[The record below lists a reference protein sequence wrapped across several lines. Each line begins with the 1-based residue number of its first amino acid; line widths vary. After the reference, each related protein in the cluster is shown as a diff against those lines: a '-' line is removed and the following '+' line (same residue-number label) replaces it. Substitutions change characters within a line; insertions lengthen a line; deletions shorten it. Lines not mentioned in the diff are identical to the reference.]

1 MSLLTYPII
10 KSIKDWLFLKS
21 RTIVGSANT
30 VAPDVTFNSPI
41 FDIKK
46 STVNIGVRFGS
57 TTSSTAKF
65 SLQIVGYD
73 DSDAAVFVTDE
84 EIVERFGGG
93 TYYQKQFA
101 VPVKR
106 IRVNV
111 KNYDTVALAGAV
123 INYSEIDDINKF
135 EHQMTGLRTLVAGDN
150 ITNKIKVNKSAF
162 NVNLYWVTEPNN
174 YTLYARFYDKNNNI
188 VSINAIH
195 TGTVDNK
202 SNRRMVSTPINTEL
216 VDFNI
221 QLAAGEAGQI
231 RSLIAKEVDNVPYP
245 TYPSVSI
252 DRSLDK
258 SLLVFP
264 STVIAAGAT
273 VTSARL
279 NLNNANNIINI
290 IWSVRPQFFK
300 VQAVFYRNNS
310 IVDILDLYER
320 KLGSSLTYYKAFFQ
334 KLGDVVEIKIT
345 NTSTTS
351 STVGYSTITQ
361 LDSPLVDDTW
371 ENVYERINQ
380 SIKTTVQKESAGYD
394 EFDGAWRTKQIFRPD
409 FYNTIF
415 SPTVKK
421 SNTSVNDYFFLQ
433 KGAKMVRIYLK
444 ITDIVGTPFANG
456 QGLKLSV
463 KAGEK
468 GKGTEITLLDSEIV
482 QNGNYIMLLGQ
493 KDETIKSTNLL
504 FGDRL
509 KIELSFTG
517 TINSGSYFT
526 YEVFAYTKF

>member
-1 MSLLTYPII
+1 MSLITYPLI
-10 KSIKDWLFLKS
+10 KSIKDWISFKN
-21 RTIVGSANT
+21 RTIIGSGNSI
-30 VAPDVTFNSPI
+30 APDTTFNSPI

-46 STVNIGVRFGS
+46 STVNIGVRFGA
-57 TTSSTAKF
+57 TSSVTAKI
-65 SLQIVGYD
+65 SLQLVGYD
-73 DSDAAVFVTDE
+73 DTDTAVFVTDE
-84 EIVERFGGG
+84 EIVERFGSG

-111 KNYDTVALAGAV
+111 KNYDTTTLTGTI
-123 INYSEIDDINKF
+123 INYSEIDEINKF
-135 EHQMTGLRTLVAGDN
+135 EHQMTGVRSLVAGDN

-162 NVNLYWVTEPNN
+162 NISLYWTTEPNN
-174 YTLYARFYDKNNNI
+174 YTVYARFYDKNSNI
-188 VSINAIH
+188 VSINAVH
-195 TGTVDNK
+195 TGTSDNK
-202 SNRRMVSTPINTEL
+202 SNRRMISTPINTEL

-221 QLAAGEAGQI
+221 QLGAGETGYI
-231 RSLIAKEVDNVPYP
+231 RSFIAKEVDSVPYP
-245 TYPSVSI
+245 TYQNVSI

-264 STVIAAGAT
+264 STAIAAGTT
-273 VTSARL
+273 VTSSRL
-279 NLNNANNIINI
+279 TLNNANNIINI
-290 IWSVRPQFFK
+290 IWSVRPLFFK

-310 IVDILDLYER
+310 VVDTIDLYER
-320 KLGSSLTYYKAFFQ
+320 KLGASLTYYKAFFQ
-334 KLGDVVEIKIT
+334 KLGDLVEIKIT

-351 STVGYSTITQ
+351 ATIGYSTITQ

-371 ENVYERINQ
+371 ENVYERLNQ

-394 EFDGAWRTKQIFRPD
+394 EFEGAWRMKQIFRPD

-415 SPTVKK
+415 SPTIKK
-421 SNTSVNDYFFLQ
+421 NSTASNDYFFLQ

-444 ITDIVGTPFANG
+444 ITDIVGVPFASG
-456 QGLKLSV
+456 QGIKLLI

-468 GKGTEITLLDSEIV
+468 GKGIEFPLLESEVI
-482 QNGNYIMLLGQ
+482 QTGNLLMLLGL
-493 KDETIKSTNLL
+493 KDDTIKSTNLL

-517 TINSGSYFT
+517 TINATNYFT